1 MANQTQIQWAH
12 STTNPVMGCDGCEL
26 YPSVAQIR
34 RLILLIVCSHGADA
48 AALSTLLDAL
58 LAPSAQGVKLRLGE
72 IALRL
77 AEAVAVGDKGWR
89 ERVAKEI
96 EAEVS
101 KLYVCYAA
109 SLHRFFNAS
118 GKRAGYAPSFDE
130 PTVFSGRVATASCLP
145 SPSGKEIA
153 DKPWLL
159 GYRRLI
165 FISDMG
171 DALSRNISFDFLL
184 AQVIRPVASDAGRRH
199 IWFWLTKRPARMA
212 EFSAWLAER
221 AVAWPDN
228 LVAMTTVTSQQTVGR
243 IAALQKVR
251 AKFRGLSLEP
261 LWGHV
266 DLPLDGIDWVIVGG
280 QSGAN
285 AQPFDLTWASSIR
298 DDCRRAGVPFFLKQL
313 GRTPVIGHTPIS
325 LKDKHGGNWSE
336 WPEDLRIR
344 EVPLAWR
351 LVSRDWTGGP

>member
-1 MANQTQIQWAH
+1 VANQTQIQWAH

-26 YPSVAQIR
+26 YPTIAQIR
-34 RLILLIVCSHGADA
+34 RLILLIACSHGADA
-48 AALSTLLDAL
+48 AALGTLLDAL

-77 AEAVAVGDKGWR
+77 AEAVAVGDKGLSG
-89 ERVAKEI
+89 RVATEI
-96 EAEVS
+96 EAEVR

-118 GKRAGYAPSFDE
+118 GKRAGYAQSFDE
-130 PTVFSGRVATASCLP
+130 PTMFSGRVAKASCLP

-159 GYRRLI
+159 GYQRLV

-171 DALSRNISFDFLL
+171 DALSASISFDFLL
-184 AQVIRPVASDAGRRH
+184 AEVIRPVASAEGARH
-199 IWFWLTKRPARMA
+199 IWLWLTKRPARMA

-243 IAALQKVR
+243 ISALQKVR

-261 LWGHV
+261 LWGSV
-266 DLPLDGIDWVIVGG
+266 ELPLEGINWVIVGG

-285 AQPFDLTWASSIR
+285 AQPFDLTWARAIR
-298 DDCRRAGVPFFLKQL
+298 DDCHRAGVPFFLKQL
-313 GRTPVIGHTPIS
+313 GRTPVVGGSPIS
-325 LKDKHGGNWSE
+325 LNDKHGGDWGE

-344 EVPLAWR
+344 EVPLAWQ
-351 LVSRDWTGGP
+351 S

>member
-58 LAPSAQGVKLRLGE
+58 LAPSAQGVKVRLGE

-130 PTVFSGRVATASCLP
+130 PTVFSGRVAKASCLP

-199 IWFWLTKRPARMA
+199 IWLWLTKRPRRMA
-212 EFSAWLAER
+212 EFSEWLQDQGI
-221 AVAWPDN
+221 AWPEN
-228 LVAMTTVTSQQTVGR
+228 LVAMTTVTGPNTAGR
-243 IAALQKVR
+243 VDDLLRVNAR
-251 AKFRGLSLEP
+251 YRGLSLEP
-261 LWGHV
+261 LWGAV
-266 DLPLDGIDWVIVGG
+266 KLPLAGIDWTIVGG
-280 QSGAN
+280 QSGA
-285 AQPFDLTWASSIR
+285 AARRFDIQWARQIR
-298 DDCRRAGVPFFLKQL
+298 DDCRSSGSAFFLKQL
-313 GRTPVIGHTPIS
+313 GRNPCEQGQPLHLIDS
-325 LKDKHGGNWSE
+325 HGGDWNE
-336 WPEDLRIR
+336 WATDLRIR
-344 EVPLAWR
+344 EVPVAWR
-351 LVSRDWTGGP
+351 NSS